1 MSKVNVKT
9 TFEASRTIRP
19 IYTGGSTALD
29 ASGRLLATCV
39 GEEALIV
46 DLETGD
52 QLVSLEGDGELIT
65 SLAITPSASHVILCS
80 RSMSMKIY
88 SLTPFDDDSRTIE
101 AELLRSFKP
110 HTAPVVTTAI
120 DHTGTLLAT
129 GSADGS
135 IKVWDIRGGYITHT
149 FHGHGGVISALC
161 FFEIPVPDT
170 EVDSTDKKKKKKRK
184 NEEQEMEDVV
194 VPQTGSTAGFRLASG
209 SEDGKIRVWDLHKRK
224 SMASLDSHVSVVR
237 SLSYSP
243 VENALLSAS
252 RDKTVIV
259 WDVRTYKT
267 RRIIPVLES
276 IETAGFIAD
285 SALCFTGGENGKL
298 RVWDCNRGGEI
309 TKEQEA
315 GDELEAIIATEY
327 SPGLP
332 FVMSVHADQT
342 LRIHS
347 LEPLSDYKPGSTLDP
362 LPVIRRIS
370 GNDDEIID
378 LAYVGPDRS
387 MLALATNTESIRI
400 VSIGSGQDEYFGAD
414 VAHLDGHDDIIIC
427 IDVDWSGHW
436 LATGA
441 KDNTARLWR
450 LDPETSSYTCFAILT
465 GHAES
470 LGAISFPRV
479 PPPSSSAAYKDP
491 LNYPPAFLITGSQDR
506 TIKRWDTGKLGP
518 LKSSTPH
525 SPKAVYTRK
534 AHEKDIN
541 ALDVN
546 PASTLFASASQDRTV
561 KIWSVEDGQV
571 AGILR
576 GHKRGVW
583 SVRFSPK
590 DTPIINSES
599 GTSTNRGLALTGSG
613 DKTVKIWSLSDY
625 SCLLTFEGHTNSVL
639 KVLWLP
645 PPQLSN
651 GDEDGEEAEN
661 DSKTLA
667 RNAAAQARPLV
678 ASAAA
683 DGLVKIWSPY
693 TGELETTLDNHTDR
707 VWALASPTPSG
718 SRVDIKPI
726 TTSKISSSISSPQPF
741 NPPYALVSG
750 AADSTVT
757 FWKDTTRATL
767 SAAVTANSA
776 RIEQDQQLQNYI
788 RAGAYREAITLA
800 LQLNHPGRLLSL
812 FQAAIDEA
820 DDPENPQKGES
831 EESSLTGNPSI
842 DTVLQSL
849 DPDNLHTLLLR
860 IRDWNTNARTARV
873 AQRILYALVRSYP
886 PSTFVELASHRPR
899 HNAKGKKNAPPM
911 KDILQALSA
920 YTDRHYRRIEELA
933 DESYLLEWVLREMDG
948 GVGLGGFGDGTGGEE
963 ALVEAET
970 NGDGAVVP
978 EHERDVIMLGT

>member
-1 MSKVNVKT
+1 
-9 TFEASRTIRP
+9 
-19 IYTGGSTALD
+19 
-29 ASGRLLATCV
+29 
-39 GEEALIV
+39 
-46 DLETGD
+46 
-52 QLVSLEGDGELIT
+52 
-65 SLAITPSASHVILCS
+65 
-80 RSMSMKIY
+80 MKIY

-101 AELLRSFKP
+101 AELLRSLKP

-170 EVDSTDKKKKKKRK
+170 EVNSTDKKKKKKRK
-184 NEEQEMEDVV
+184 NEDQEMEDV

-332 FVMSVHADQT
+332 FVMTVHADQT

-400 VSIGSGQDEYFGAD
+400 VSIGSGEDEYLGAD
-414 VAHLDGHDDIIIC
+414 VAHLDGHEDIIIC

-491 LNYPPAFLITGSQDR
+491 LNYPPAFLVTGSQDR

-599 GTSTNRGLALTGSG
+599 GSSTNRGLALTGSG

-651 GDEDGEEAEN
+651 GDEDDEEAEN
-661 DSKTLA
+661 NSKALA

-718 SRVDIKPI
+718 SRADIKPI
-726 TTSKISSSISSPQPF
+726 SSSSSTTSQPF

-750 AADSTVT
+750 SADSTVT
-757 FWKDTTRATL
+757 FWKDTTQATL

-820 DDPENPQKGES
+820 DDPENQTQKE
-831 EESSLTGNPSI
+831 EKESSLTGNPSI

-849 DPDNLHTLLLR
+849 DAENLHTLLLR

-886 PSTFVELASHRPR
+886 ASTFVELASHRPR
-899 HNAKGKKNAPPM
+899 HHAKGKNAAPM

-948 GVGLGGFGDGTGGEE
+948 GVGLGGFDETGGALTEE
-963 ALVEAET
+963 AEM
-970 NGDGAVVP
+970 NGGDSVVP
-978 EHERDVIMLGT
+978 EQERDVIMMES